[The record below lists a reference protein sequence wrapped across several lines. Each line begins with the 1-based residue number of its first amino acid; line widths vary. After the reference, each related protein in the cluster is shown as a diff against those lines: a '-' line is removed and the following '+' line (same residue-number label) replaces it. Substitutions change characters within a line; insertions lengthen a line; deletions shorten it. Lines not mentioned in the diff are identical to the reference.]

1 MSSIKGVIAP
11 DELAVSKGKLLVAG
25 FIPILFTEIKGLKA
39 ELETADLPD
48 QTRVSGGRTK
58 CGDFTV
64 KLPAHH
70 FAEVRLLEEW
80 HKKSQDP
87 VDPDYKKS
95 ATLIF
100 FAKSDRK
107 FKAWNVKGV
116 FVSGETLPDMDL
128 ANQGDAAMV
137 EFTMAFDD
145 IKPLF

>member
-11 DELAVSKGKLLVAG
+11 DELAVNKGKLLVAG
-25 FIPILFTEIKGLKA
+25 FIPILFVEIKGLKA
-39 ELETADLPD
+39 EMETADLPD
-48 QTRVSGGRTK
+48 ATRVSGGRTK
-58 CGDFTV
+58 PGDFTA

-80 HKKSQDP
+80 QKMGQDP

-95 ATLIF
+95 GTLIF
-100 FAKSDRK
+100 LAKSDRK
-107 FKAWNVKGV
+107 FKAWNIKGM
-116 FVSGETLPDMDL
+116 FVSGETLPDAEL

-137 EFTMAFDD
+137 EFTFAYDD